1 MRENSSL
8 RLERV
13 SMSTFQGLIQSSFIN
28 VLPDQSLE
36 ANMPRWCYD
45 FRGIE
50 FALEKM
56 KKKEVAQVRAVCSN
70 LSIQT
75 TAPASREQSQHFP
88 HPIIDLHSLSKYLL
102 TMYETGENTLARAFC
117 QLQYFLSWNFNFLQ
131 ITLKPAYGF
140 GTAGCSQLVP
150 EAFIIFAQF
159 FHLQLS
165 LNIKRESRETPRW
178 STSWRWSSLRRLK
191 RVGRCWK
198 VFNSE
203 TETTA
208 IDFNFQFHLLF
219 SWTQSR
225 SWSRR
230 AFSRRRAQSIS
241 RQVFSELPIMLF
253 TITIF

>member
-1 MRENSSL
+1 MFTGPFGQLHINQSDHSGGD
-8 RLERV
+8 RV
-13 SMSTFQGLIQSSFIN
+13 DRPHRWEDFWWEKTRVWGWRGSQCQHSKVWFNPVFLHSFIN
-28 VLPDQSLE
+28 VLPDPS
-36 ANMPRWCYD
+36 

-70 LSIQT
+70 LSIQK

-159 FHLQLS
+159 FH
-165 LNIKRESRETPRW
+165 
-178 STSWRWSSLRRLK
+178 
-191 RVGRCWK
+191 
-198 VFNSE
+198 
-203 TETTA
+203 
-208 IDFNFQFHLLF
+208 
-219 SWTQSR
+219 
-225 SWSRR
+225 
-230 AFSRRRAQSIS
+230 
-241 RQVFSELPIMLF
+241 
-253 TITIF
+253 

>member
-1 MRENSSL
+1 MGGLLMRENLSL
-8 RLERV
+8 RLERA

-70 LSIQT
+70 LSIQK

-117 QLQYFLSWNFNFLQ
+117 QLQYFFKKSFCPETLISCRSPWSLPMDLVQPDVPNWYQKHSLFL
-131 ITLKPAYGF
+131 
-140 GTAGCSQLVP
+140 
-150 EAFIIFAQF
+150 
-159 FHLQLS
+159 
-165 LNIKRESRETPRW
+165 LNS
-178 STSWRWSSLRRLK
+178 STCNYL
-191 RVGRCWK
+191 
-198 VFNSE
+198 
-203 TETTA
+203 
-208 IDFNFQFHLLF
+208 
-219 SWTQSR
+219 
-225 SWSRR
+225 
-230 AFSRRRAQSIS
+230 
-241 RQVFSELPIMLF
+241 
-253 TITIF
+253 

>member
-1 MRENSSL
+1 MGGLLMRENSSL

-70 LSIQT
+70 LSIQK

-117 QLQYFLSWNFNFLQ
+117 QIQPFLSWNFDFLQ
-131 ITLKPAYGF
+131 ITLKPTYGF

-150 EAFIIFAQF
+150 ETFIV
-159 FHLQLS
+159 L
-165 LNIKRESRETPRW
+165 LNS
-178 STSWRWSSLRRLK
+178 STCQILIYILK
-191 RVGRCWK
+191 G
-198 VFNSE
+198 SGG
-203 TETTA
+203 
-208 IDFNFQFHLLF
+208 
-219 SWTQSR
+219 
-225 SWSRR
+225 
-230 AFSRRRAQSIS
+230 
-241 RQVFSELPIMLF
+241 
-253 TITIF
+253 